1 MFDIVLNDLRG
12 KFGDKVLLSPQDI
25 SDIIG
30 MSVGEQANKRSADDF
45 PIPWSKDSG
54 RIKVTIYHLADYI
67 ANHGKTQV
75 KQQIAKIPDK
85 LTRTQKKATKGHLE
99 KEWWL
104 FRSRPIIAIIQKSNL
119 EQALDKKTLPTK
131 ILKV

>member
-25 SDIIG
+25 SEIIG

-67 ANHGKTQV
+67 ANHGKKQV
-75 KQQIAKIPDK
+75 KQQIAKIPDR

-119 EQALDKKTLPTK
+119 EQALDKKTLLTK

>member
-1 MFDIVLNDLRG
+1 MLNDLRG

-25 SDIIG
+25 SGIIG

-67 ANHGKTQV
+67 ANHGKKQV
-75 KQQIAKIPDK
+75 KQQMAKIPEK
-85 LTRTQKKATKGHLE
+85 LTRIQKKAIKGHLE

-104 FRSRPIIAIIQKSNL
+104 FKSQAIISIIQKSHLEINL
-119 EQALDKKTLPTK
+119 DSKKLAIK
-131 ILKV
+131 RFKL

>member
-30 MSVGEQANKRSADDF
+30 MSVGEQANKRSANDF

-104 FRSRPIIAIIQKSNL
+104 FRSRPIIAIIQKSIL
-119 EQALDKKTLPTK
+119 EKELSYKDGSMNKLK
-131 ILKV
+131 I

>member
-1 MFDIVLNDLRG
+1 LFDIVLNDLRG

-67 ANHGKTQV
+67 ANHGKKQV
-75 KQQIAKIPDK
+75 KQQMAKIPEK
-85 LTRTQKKATKGHLE
+85 LTRIQKKATKGHLE

-104 FRSRPIIAIIQKSNL
+104 FRSPQITAILEKSILEIQLTPQGNST
-119 EQALDKKTLPTK
+119 KKLK
-131 ILKV
+131 I

>member
-30 MSVGEQANKRSADDF
+30 MSVGEQANKRSANDF

-75 KQQIAKIPDK
+75 KQQIAKIPDR

-104 FRSRPIIAIIQKSNL
+104 FRSRPIIAIIQKSIL
-119 EQALDKKTLPTK
+119 EKELSYKDGSMNKLK
-131 ILKV
+131 I

>member
-104 FRSRPIIAIIQKSNL
+104 FRSRPIIAIIEKSIL
-119 EQALDKKTLPTK
+119 EDQLNTKMGETLK
-131 ILKV
+131 IKI

>member
-1 MFDIVLNDLRG
+1 MLNDLRG

-25 SDIIG
+25 SEIIG

-67 ANHGKTQV
+67 ANHGKIQV
-75 KQQIAKIPDK
+75 KQQMTKIPEK
-85 LTRTQKKATKGHLE
+85 LTRIQKKATKGHLE

-119 EQALDKKTLPTK
+119 EHALDKKTLPTK